1 MTVSTTDSQIDYS
14 SGGPSFP
21 IPFKFLRDED
31 IQPVLTL
38 ADGSQVVLT
47 QNVQYTLTGSGNE
60 GGGTLTSAYAQT
72 AINSGA
78 LLRIARIMQPT
89 QETDLRN
96 QGRYFAETHERV
108 FDRLTMLIQQAL
120 TGVGNSLSLNS
131 LKNRWDFKG
140 LRGVNVGD
148 PIDPK
153 DVANKS
159 YVDTSNA
166 AQDTRIDALSAG
178 LPGTNY
184 AFPWSTTTTTG
195 TRTLT
200 PGFEFASATL
210 YINGIAQTFGKSFA
224 VAGNKILL
232 AQAVP
237 AGTEIYAILGQYV
250 TPSTTIS
257 PDLVLPIFQKI
268 GYSAPGQPRPPAK
281 GFWTDVSPGAN
292 VHRFRD
298 RLLVGAAADAN
309 GADDPG
315 ADKTWV
321 GYTSGGL
328 MTYFET
334 RSTFAS
340 FADNGVISG
349 AFASRS
355 GDQNPDKGGP
365 CIGVAGLAYNNREG
379 RTAWAGYFTAVKDND
394 TVMYTHGVEADV
406 ANRGSTVDIDPYN
419 MTRQGQ
425 TVAAWIRTGGET
437 AESGQAVNPASAA
450 FGVVGSVTSN
460 ANAVFRKGLVFAANA
475 IQNDD
480 TGHAPAIVMAKNQSI
495 DWIRDGSGQ
504 RGGSIRSD
512 STIST
517 NRVNLV
523 FNNAGLS
530 FNSVSSGGAEIES
543 FRISGNPTA
552 ANFLEVRTANAN
564 GRPSLIAQGA
574 DANIDLAIVGKGT
587 GGVRL
592 RDGSG
597 AERLQVNSTGL
608 GFFGTTPVAK
618 PVVSGSRGANAAL
631 DSLLQ
636 ALQSFGLITNSTS
649 A

>member
-120 TGVGNSLSLNS
+120 TGVANSLSLNS

-153 DVANKS
+153 DVANKG

-195 TRTLT
+195 TKTLT

-210 YINGIAQTFGKSFA
+210 YINGIAQTYGKSFA

-237 AGTEIYAILGQYV
+237 AGTEIYAILGQF
-250 TPSTTIS
+250 
-257 PDLVLPIFQKI
+257 VLPNAKDRSRVISVFDF
-268 GYSAPGQPRPPAK
+268 GAK
-281 GFWTDVSPGAN
+281 GDGVTDDSPAFQEALNSLPANGGTIQVPDASYYLSTNVNYGNKSVYWMFGAAASFSGAGIGEGKFPYMVTNPAQLAVGPYIRSYSSERSTNSNGGIAALNAEMIQPADYVGQSVAAYFGAVGSNPTAGAN
-292 VHRFRD
+292 VWALNTLVRAEAGAKGTYQCIEIDVDNFSTDALVKGISISGAGTVGPRVAVEIVRANNTPWAYGID
-298 RLLVGAAADAN
+298 ALNCVTGMRIRASTQTKIGVLVGAPATQLNAVLSAKMLAN
-309 GADDPG
+309 GDDG
-315 ADKTWV
+315 VLLERTTD
-321 GYTSGGL
+321 TSPTGNYLRGVNAANSQNVFTL
-328 MTYFET
+328 GITGNFAT
-334 RSTFAS
+334 IGNLSTS
-340 FADNGVISG
+340 
-349 AFASRS
+349 
-355 GDQNPDKGGP
+355 
-365 CIGVAGLAYNNREG
+365 
-379 RTAWAGYFTAVKDND
+379 AGYV
-394 TVMYTHGVEADV
+394 
-406 ANRGSTVDIDPYN
+406 RGPVLD
-419 MTRQGQ
+419 
-425 TVAAWIRTGGET
+425 ATGPVS
-437 AESGQAVNPASAA
+437 ASPA
-450 FGVVGSVTSN
+450 
-460 ANAVFRKGLVFAANA
+460 
-475 IQNDD
+475 
-480 TGHAPAIVMAKNQSI
+480 
-495 DWIRDGSGQ
+495 
-504 RGGSIRSD
+504 
-512 STIST
+512 
-517 NRVNLV
+517 
-523 FNNAGLS
+523 
-530 FNSVSSGGAEIES
+530 
-543 FRISGNPTA
+543 
-552 ANFLEVRTANAN
+552 
-564 GRPSLIAQGA
+564 
-574 DANIDLAIVGKGT
+574 
-587 GGVRL
+587 GGVRI
-592 RDGSG
+592 SASTATTVG
-597 AERLQVNSTGL
+597 AA
-608 GFFGTTPVAK
+608 GTA
-618 PVVSGSRGANAAL
+618 AAL
-631 DSLLQ
+631 P
-636 ALQSFGLITNSTS
+636 S
-649 A
+649 APQKYLVINQDGVNYKIPLFLA